1 MYYNDLPDY
10 SPTMHLKGFSAMQIF
25 SSFKQTQ
32 RKKQKDKK
40 KKQREQSLLEKEIL
54 RFIEGIAEAT
64 VNQAMDDIFENW
76 K

>member
-1 MYYNDLPDY
+1 MYSDLPDY
-10 SPTMHLKGFSAMQIF
+10 SPTMHLKGFSAMQIY

-32 RKKQKDKK
+32 QKKQKDKK

-54 RFIEGIAEAT
+54 RFIEGMADAAIS
-64 VNQAMDDIFENW
+64 QAMDDIFDGW

>member
-1 MYYNDLPDY
+1 MYTDLPDY
-10 SPTMHLKGFSAMQIF
+10 SPTMHLKGFSAMQIY

-40 KKQREQSLLEKEIL
+40 KKPREQSLLEKEIFNL
-54 RFIEGIAEAT
+54 IESLADAAIS
-64 VNQAMDDIFENW
+64 QAMEDIFEDL

>member
-1 MYYNDLPDY
+1 MYNDLPDY
-10 SPTMHLKGFSAMQIF
+10 SPTMHLKGFSAMQIY

-40 KKQREQSLLEKEIL
+40 KKQREQSLLEKEIF
-54 RFIEGIAEAT
+54 RFIEGVADAAIS
-64 VNQAMDDIFENW
+64 QAMDDIFEGW

>member
-1 MYYNDLPDY
+1 MYNDLPDY
-10 SPTMHLKGFSAMQIF
+10 SPTMHLKGFSAMQIY

-40 KKQREQSLLEKEIL
+40 RKQREQSLLEKEIF
-54 RFIEGIAEAT
+54 RFIEGVADAAIS
-64 VNQAMDDIFENW
+64 QAMDDIFEGW

>member
-1 MYYNDLPDY
+1 MYNDLPDY
-10 SPTMHLKGFSAMQIF
+10 SPTMHMKGFSAMQIY

-40 KKQREQSLLEKEIL
+40 EKRQEQSFLEKEIFN
-54 RFIEGIAEAT
+54 FIEGMAEAT
-64 VNQAMDDIFENW
+64 IYQAMDDIFESW